1 MNIRGQGGQSMVEF
15 ALIITVFL
23 ALLFAVFSSALYSVQ
38 RSAAVTAA
46 AAGAR
51 VAAGADSVDANR
63 PNLEGAGPIIR
74 KRLEPVLFGSK
85 LTIAPA
91 GARCPTPSAAAVG
104 ELVVCATLDPVN
116 SALVM
121 VGIRGRPYNPF
132 GFTDLA
138 WELDATAEFH
148 RETFS
153 R

>member
-1 MNIRGQGGQSMVEF
+1 MKLGRQSGQSIVEF
-15 ALIITVFL
+15 ALTITVFL

-51 VAAGADSVDANR
+51 AAAGTDPFDANR
-63 PNLEGAGPIIR
+63 PALESAGPIIQ
-74 KRLEPVLFGSK
+74 KRLAPVLFGSK
-85 LTIAPA
+85 LTIARA
-91 GARCPTPSAAAVG
+91 GAACPSPRAAAVG
-104 ELVVCATLDPVN
+104 ELIVCSALDPAN
-116 SALVM
+116 PGLVM

-132 GFTDLA
+132 GFTGLA